1 MEVKRANSPMHSNG
15 TFWSCHQ
22 FSPNF
27 ANSFF
32 GLEFNTDLTH
42 TVIEFCLFYFP
53 KSTTVPILAHF
64 DILIQ
69 NVPLECIGKFDLL
82 TSITFEP
89 VEVWRS
95 CASHFTSI
103 GPKTFQKSLDSKL
116 EFPLLTIWLLTQ
128 TKIKAQFEFDLL
140 ARVLRM
146 PNTEFALRHWA
157 ENSLHRKA
165 LFSHR
170 DASRRVWFLGD
181 NFWTS
186 GPISM
191 CVDFLETRRV
201 GLNENHNKKPQKLV
215 IVELC
220 PIEVRV

>member
-1 MEVKRANSPMHSNG
+1 MGHFGSKYRNAPKLAQLQILVSRTKKVNHSMGQMGIKLETKKWICKIWGKLVTWSKCPIGMHWGICPFDLHNFWTCLEKLCF
-15 TFWSCHQ
+15 TFYPH
-22 FSPNF
+22 
-27 ANSFF
+27 
-32 GLEFNTDLTH
+32 G
-42 TVIEFCLFYFP
+42 P
-53 KSTTVPILAHF
+53 K
-64 DILIQ
+64 
-69 NVPLECIGKFDLL
+69 NVPEKFRLETRVS
-82 TSITFEP
+82 TSDH
-89 VEVWRS
+89 EV
-95 CASHFTSI
+95 
-103 GPKTFQKSLDSKL
+103 
-116 EFPLLTIWLLTQ
+116 
-128 TKIKAQFEFDLL
+128 
-140 ARVLRM
+140 V
-146 PNTEFALRHWA
+146 NWA